1 MNLETFI
8 GLEPTRDP
16 LRWSLELN
24 DRISTPMHFMNGGSG
39 FAACMTALQHVT
51 GRPIV
56 WASCHFESFVF
67 APARL
72 DLRVE
77 VRKVGGV
84 TTHARAELSNGDE
97 TILTVSAA
105 LGRRAGGSAGTWLAR
120 SDVPPPG
127 ACPLIDLTH
136 QGIAERSIANH
147 VDMRRA
153 RGRTLD
159 QLDGTPGDGHSA
171 LWVHMDTM
179 SGPITVGE
187 LAIAA
192 DFLPFDI
199 GQTSGIHAT
208 GSSIDNTLRMA
219 ELVQTD
225 WVLVDIQMQSMS
237 RNMMHATAGL
247 WAEDGTLL
255 ALASQTMFSRPA
267 NTGPARPEVRKST

>member
-1 MNLETFI
+1 MDLETFI
-8 GLEPTRDP
+8 GLQPTADP
-16 LRWSLELN
+16 LHWTLELN
-24 DRISTPMHFMNGGSG
+24 DRITTPMMFMNGGSG
-39 FAACMTALQHVT
+39 FAACMTALEQAT
-51 GRPIV
+51 TRPIV

-72 DLRVE
+72 DLRVD

-84 TTHARAELSNGDE
+84 TTHGRATLSHGDE

-105 LGRRAGGSAGTWLAR
+105 LGRRETGLAGTWLVR
-120 SDVPPPG
+120 SDVPPPD
-127 ACPLIDLTH
+127 ACPVIDLTN
-136 QGIAERSIANH
+136 QGVADRSIADH

-153 RGRTLD
+153 RGRMLD

-192 DFLPFDI
+192 DFMPFDI
-199 GQTSGIHAT
+199 GQPTGVHAT

-219 ELVQTD
+219 ELVPTD
-225 WVLVDIQMQSMS
+225 WVLVDIHMQSMS
-237 RNMMHATAGL
+237 QSMMHVTAGL

-255 ALASQTMFSRPA
+255 ALASQTMFSRP
-267 NTGPARPEVRKST
+267 PRSDVRKSN